1 MQALAPRLSATDSA
15 SQPVGRG
22 LQLLLLALAIS
33 AAVYAKAAL
42 GPLQESMRAALALS
56 DNQMALLQGPAL
68 VFSMA
73 LVAVP
78 LGLIIDR
85 YSRVRLLFGLVVL
98 LLVGSVWTALSS
110 SYASLFAAR
119 AVVGLGALSIQPVI
133 LSLIADLYP
142 ADQRGRASMIT
153 LVGQY
158 AGWSAVFGIGGE
170 LIYRFG
176 ADGEGWRWAILW
188 LTVPLLVPVIL
199 AMFALREPTRNERL
213 VTNPSAKESF
223 IELWRYRPLVVTLL
237 LGIFLKLIA
246 LHSILMWAA
255 PVLARGF
262 SLSPDKVGA
271 IIALVMPIGGIAGS
285 LVGGSLADLCQRTG
299 GPRMTLAS
307 VSAIVLIGAPL
318 CVFPIVPSLSLACVL
333 LALAIALFTA
343 VAHMA
348 TALAIVVIP
357 NELRG
362 LYFGMVAITGTLGLG
377 SAPLIVSMLSAP
389 LGGGAMIGKS
399 LMCVG
404 IAASIGCA
412 IVYAVGRMY
421 VARGDL
427 VVATTVER

>member
-33 AAVYAKAAL
+33 AAVYSKAAL
-42 GPLQESMRAALALS
+42 GPLQESMRTALALT

-98 LLVGSVWTALSS
+98 LLVGSIWTGVAS
-110 SYASLFAAR
+110 SYAQLFAAR

-142 ADQRGRASMIT
+142 PDQRGRASMIT

-170 LIYRFG
+170 LIHRFG
-176 ADGEGWRWAILW
+176 AAGDGWRSAILW
-188 LTVPLLVPVIL
+188 LTVPLLIPVIL
-199 AMFALREPTRNERL
+199 SMFALREPPRSERL
-213 VTNPSAKESF
+213 VANPSAKESF
-223 IELWRYRPLVVTLL
+223 VELWRYRTLVITLL
-237 LGIFLKLIA
+237 GGIFLKLIA

-262 SLSPDKVGA
+262 SLQPDKVGA
-271 IIALVMPIGGIAGS
+271 IIALVMPVGGIAGS
-285 LVGGSLADLCQRTG
+285 LAGGSLADYCQRTG
-299 GPRMTLAS
+299 GPRMTLA
-307 VSAIVLIGAPL
+307 AISIMVLVGAPL
-318 CVFPIVPSLSLACVL
+318 CVFPIVPSLTVACVL

-362 LYFGMVAITGTLGLG
+362 LYFGMVTITGTIGLG
-377 SAPLIVSMLSAP
+377 AAPLIVSMLSVP
-389 LGGGAMIGKS
+389 MGGGAMIGKS
-399 LMCVG
+399 LMTVG
-404 IAASIGCA
+404 IAASIACA
-412 IVYAVGRMY
+412 IVYAIGRTY

-427 VVATTVER
+427 VVATAER